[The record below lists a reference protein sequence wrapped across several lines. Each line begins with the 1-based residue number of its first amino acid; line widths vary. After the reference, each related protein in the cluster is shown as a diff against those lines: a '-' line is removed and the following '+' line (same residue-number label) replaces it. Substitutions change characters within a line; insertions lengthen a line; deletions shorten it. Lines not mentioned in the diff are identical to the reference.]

1 MKKEE
6 KKKEEKKGFF
16 DVENPKKDYII
27 NFPPQ
32 YDFNK
37 GTHIEIKKGM
47 LISVPLLFKQT
58 LKSEGVI

>member
-1 MKKEE
+1 MKEKKEV
-6 KKKEEKKGFF
+6 KEKGFF

-37 GTHIEIKKGM
+37 KTHIEIKKGE
-47 LISVPLLFKQT
+47 LASVPLLFKQT